1 MPVLDTH
8 IRHDMSEHVKII
20 EVIRVINLDL

>member
-20 EVIRVINLDL
+20 EVIRVIKMDL